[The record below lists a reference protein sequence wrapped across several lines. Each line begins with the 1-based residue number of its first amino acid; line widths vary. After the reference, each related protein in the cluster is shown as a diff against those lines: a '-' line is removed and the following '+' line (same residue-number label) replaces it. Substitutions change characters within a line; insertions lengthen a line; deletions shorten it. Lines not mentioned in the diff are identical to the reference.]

1 MIVAQCRRPVTARVG
16 AIRIWFDFQRENET
30 AANPLNAARGG
41 DQKLVWFPADGV
53 DFTIELFGLSIPV
66 ISAPEFLQVA

>member
-1 MIVAQCRRPVTARVG
+1 V
-16 AIRIWFDFQRENET
+16 AIRIWFDFQWKNEI
-30 AANPLNAARGG
+30 AAKPLNDRARRRSEFGLISRR
-41 DQKLVWFPADGV
+41 QR